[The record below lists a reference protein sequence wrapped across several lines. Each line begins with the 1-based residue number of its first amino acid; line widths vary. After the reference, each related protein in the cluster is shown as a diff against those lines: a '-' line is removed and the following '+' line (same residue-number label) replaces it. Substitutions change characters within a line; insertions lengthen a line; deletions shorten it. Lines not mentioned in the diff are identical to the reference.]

1 MEHESDMSGTD
12 EDNEETTTNEVVPPP
27 QERLK
32 LDLSEDEYQNLQDYI
47 IYIHDCKK
55 IIALHDQSIDDLQ
68 QQIFLL
74 LENIE
79 KYQYK
84 KSLVEANMQQ
94 VQDEMD
100 QFYSTWR

>member
-1 MEHESDMSGTD
+1 MEHESEMSGTD
-12 EDNEETTTNEVVPPP
+12 EDIEETTTNEVVPPP

-32 LDLSEDEYQNLQDYI
+32 LDLSEDEYQNLQDCI

-79 KYQYK
+79 KHQYK
-84 KSLVEANMQQ
+84 KSLVETNMEQTQ
-94 VQDEMD
+94 NEMD
-100 QFYSTWR
+100 QFYNTWR

>member
-12 EDNEETTTNEVVPPP
+12 EDIEETTTNEVVPPP

-32 LDLSEDEYQNLQDYI
+32 LDLSEDEYKNLQDCI

-55 IIALHDQSIDDLQ
+55 IIAVHDQSIDDLQ

-79 KYQYK
+79 KHQYK

-100 QFYSTWR
+100 QFYNNWR